1 MKPCNNI
8 QYVPNLVQTIASKNM
23 LDQSKEILNE
33 SGSKFSSLFIL
44 AHSPQMTILQYEEI
58 NSYTFITFLS
68 DVGGIMG
75 VFLGIS
81 IWSLYSI
88 FVAPVTKK
96 IENLFFD
103 KSK

>member
-1 MKPCNNI
+1 MKPCNNL
-8 QYVPNLVQTIASKNM
+8 QYVPNLVQIIASKNM

-33 SGSKFSSLFIL
+33 SGSEFSSLFIL
-44 AHSPQMTILQYEEI
+44 AHSPQTTILQYEEI

-81 IWSLYSI
+81 IWSLYSM
-88 FVAPVTKK
+88 FVAPFTRKIDDLLTDKK
-96 IENLFFD
+96 
-103 KSK
+103 